1 MENLQGQVAFV
12 TGAASGIGLGIAK
25 ACGRAGMK
33 VVIADVRRAA
43 IDSVLP
49 FFEKR
54 GWPVYGIELDVTDRD
69 AYAKAAD
76 EVEGVFGNIHVL
88 VSNAGVEIP
97 MVPIWE
103 CDYKDIDFI
112 TGVNF
117 TGVLNGL
124 KTMIPRMLKHGE
136 PSHVVSTASQS
147 GVSVI
152 RGNTMYCST
161 KAGVIGMMETVAS
174 DLQGTNV
181 GASAFIPGPI
191 RSNFKTT
198 SIEVR
203 PEQYKVGGVA
213 APLNKSAMPPMPKL
227 PDGVELP
234 DMHMEAVEAGERV
247 VRGIR
252 RSDLYIVTHN
262 EFVPGVKARTDAL
275 LRAYPD
281 VELDPQRQ
289 ELLMQVMSFVLKNPI
304 YETQTTPG
312 APDWEEFMSVY
323 DEE

>member
-1 MENLQGQVAFV
+1 MENLQGKTAFV

-25 ACGRAGMK
+25 ACGRAGMN

-49 FFEKR
+49 FFEER
-54 GWPVYGIELDVTDRD
+54 GWPVYGVELDVTDRD

-112 TGVNF
+112 QGVNF

-147 GVSVI
+147 GVSIVP
-152 RGNTMYCST
+152 GNTMYCAT
-161 KAGVIGMMETVAS
+161 KGGVISMMETVAA

-181 GASAFIPGPI
+181 GASAFVPGPI
-191 RSNFKTT
+191 KSSFKET
-198 SIEVR
+198 SLVVR
-203 PEQYKVGGVA
+203 PDKYKVDGFVPP
-213 APLNKSAMPPMPKL
+213 APRAPMPN
-227 PDGVELP
+227 PPAPPEGVTIPNLQI
-234 DMHMEAVEAGERV
+234 EAVEAGERV

-252 RSDLYIVTHN
+252 RGDLYIVTHSI
-262 EFVPGVKARTDAL
+262 FRHGVKAKSEAM
-275 LRAYPD
+275 LRSYPD
-281 VELDPQRQ
+281 ETMDPRA
-289 ELLMQVMSFVLKNPI
+289 EEYMLEMMKFLLKNPI
-304 YETQTTPG
+304 YESQTQPG
-312 APDWEEFMSVY
+312 APDWEEFMGIY
-323 DEE
+323 DEK